1 MELTL
6 AIQKAI
12 NTVSRLHFGQKRKGD
27 GNIPYISH
35 PFSVA
40 WILANHT
47 SDEDIILAGLFHDV
61 LEDVD
66 GYEYEDLV
74 RDCGKRVAD
83 IVKVVSEDKTLGTG
97 LLPDAAWK
105 ERKRMYIRNIQ
116 DDIPEALYVSA
127 ADKIHNIRS
136 IMLAY
141 DEKGEALWDHFKAS
155 PRDHLW
161 FVSEVAA
168 IIRSRI
174 GGRISDDLDR
184 EVERFSEICCR

>member
-1 MELTL
+1 MEYTP

-27 GNIPYISH
+27 ENIPYISH

-40 WILANHT
+40 WILANYT

-83 IVKVVSEDKTLGTG
+83 IVRVVSEDKALGSE
-97 LLPDAAWK
+97 LHPDAAWK
-105 ERKRMYIRNIQ
+105 ERKKMYIRNIR

-141 DEKGEALWDHFKAS
+141 DEKGPALWGHFKAS
-155 PRDHLW
+155 PPDHLW

-168 IIRSRI
+168 IIRDRI
-174 GGRISDDLDR
+174 GGGISEDLDR
-184 EVERFSEICCR
+184 EVERFSKLCRR